1 MLTVKYSKTLFERD
15 ETTLT
20 NVRIYMFFLRAIIIG
35 IFFSTSSKITAG
47 EDINLRSK
55 IWMFQNIP
63 CVSPQDS
70 TDNDVSIKD

>member
-20 NVRIYMFFLRAIIIG
+20 NIRIYMFFLRAIIIG

-47 EDINLRSK
+47 EDILIFDLKFGCSK
-55 IWMFQNIP
+55 IFR
-63 CVSPQDS
+63 V
-70 TDNDVSIKD
+70 